1 MHHNT
6 LRPATPSHHDTP
18 TGTII
23 GSDEL
28 AGWSPSGSNADASGL
43 PGTLVGIRRRSLH
56 RAAAV
61 GILAFAFAVTGQSVA
76 QAAPGDWPDS
86 GWDSSHRAAPAPAP
100 APVDS
105 TGAYAHPCPACSLTQ
120 GFTAGVHNGLDL
132 AAPIGT
138 PIYAAAD
145 GSVTAAGPRDPGGF
159 GQAVYI
165 KNDDGTVAW
174 YGHIDTWLVN
184 VGDHVV
190 AGQQIATVGNRGD
203 ATGPHLHFEIHAP
216 NPVDPASWLRAH
228 GINI

>member
-1 MHHNT
+1 
-6 LRPATPSHHDTP
+6 
-18 TGTII
+18 
-23 GSDEL
+23 
-28 AGWSPSGSNADASGL
+28 
-43 PGTLVGIRRRSLH
+43 
-56 RAAAV
+56 
-61 GILAFAFAVTGQSVA
+61 
-76 QAAPGDWPDS
+76 
-86 GWDSSHRAAPAPAP
+86 
-100 APVDS
+100 VDS

-159 GQAVYI
+159 GQVVYI
-165 KNDDGTVAW
+165 NNDDGTVAW

-190 AGQQIATVGNRGD
+190 AGQQIATVGNRGN

-216 NPVDPASWLRAH
+216 NPVDPAPWLRAH
-228 GINI
+228 GVNI